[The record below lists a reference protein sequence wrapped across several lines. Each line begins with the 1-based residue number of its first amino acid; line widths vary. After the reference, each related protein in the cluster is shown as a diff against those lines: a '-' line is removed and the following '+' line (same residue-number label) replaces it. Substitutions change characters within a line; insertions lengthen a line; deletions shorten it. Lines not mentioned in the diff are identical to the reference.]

1 MSRLPA
7 RSSMEFKKR
16 NSDSCSRMSLRAHL
30 QHRLVPIYQAEQM
43 SMAIAESA
51 RRLDLLSF

>member
-1 MSRLPA
+1 
-7 RSSMEFKKR
+7 MEFKKR

-51 RRLDLLSF
+51 RRLDLFSF